1 MNLIVFRE
9 ENIDGCGDFADVLVN
24 VKQPVTEQ
32 DKEALMAKLNEFK
45 RQMREEDAC
54 YDTDEMVQWACDEV
68 FGTSNWEEAGVSFL
82 TF

>member
-24 VKQPVTEQ
+24 VKRPVTEQ

-54 YDTDEMVQWACDEV
+54 YDTDKMVRWACDEV
-68 FGTSNWEEAGVSFL
+68 FGASNWKEAGYCLFP
-82 TF
+82 F